1 MNIIKIKN
9 NLVNLNEINT
19 IQYDDKES
27 TIDIYFKNGLLVT
40 IDDVDEYYFK
50 ELFNRINNML

>member
-19 IQYDDKES
+19 MQFDKKES

>member
-19 IQYDDKES
+19 IQYDES
-27 TIDIYFKNGLLVT
+27 KDVIDIYFKNGLLISIENADKQYFTELYVR
-40 IDDVDEYYFK
+40 ID
-50 ELFNRINNML
+50 NML

>member
-40 IDDVDEYYFK
+40 IDDVDKYYFK
-50 ELFNRINNML
+50 ELFIRINNML

>member
-1 MNIIKIKN
+1 MKIIKIKN

-19 IQYDDKES
+19 IQYDDKDE

-40 IDDVDEYYFK
+40 IDNVNDIYFK
-50 ELFNRINNML
+50 DLYDRIYNML